1 MKYLA
6 TLIIVMYSAS
16 SIAANDIF
24 FIFRESDGSTNWQYV
39 ANTSSSLLIIALS
52 FALIKVVLG
61 QRKITS
67 FNQKLI
73 EIKKNLE
80 LRVSERTATLQD
92 ANERLSQSNLALET
106 EIKKHLTTTT
116 QLKNSEAY
124 IIEVLKSM
132 PLMLIGLDKDNYIT
146 QWNPKAEEISG
157 LSSGDVLG
165 RYLWDAYPDITVS
178 SEKIAEAQS
187 KKTTVSIKYSQK
199 GQYHFDILIYPLRE
213 NSATGVV
220 LLLDDITQRV
230 NSETQLIHKDKMA
243 LIGELASTM
252 AHDVNLP
259 IKKMS
264 FSVKT
269 ARSQLAKE
277 TFEKSEVMEELE
289 NSLIGA
295 QQARSVV
302 ENLIHFSSGGTQP
315 KAHENVTAIIDQ
327 SIELASD
334 VLALSSGVNF
344 HDIKITKK
352 YKKELPEIPCY
363 ATELKQVF
371 LSLLR
376 NACFFMGQIDSPDY
390 LPELRISVSTFYD
403 DIWIKFEHNGSLMTD
418 HEQQYLFDSFD
429 PINQS
434 AKNTPSKQMEGAQRL
449 SFSYFIIT
457 EQHQGQLAVLS
468 DNKANTTFSLR
479 LPKY

>member
-1 MKYLA
+1 
-6 TLIIVMYSAS
+6 MYSAS

-178 SEKIAEAQS
+178 PEKIAEAQS

-243 LIGELASTM
+243 LMGELASTM

-264 FSVKT
+264 VSVKT

-277 TFEKSEVMEELE
+277 PFEKSEVMEELE

-295 QQARSVV
+295 PVSYTHLTQAQY
-302 ENLIHFSSGGTQP
+302 F
-315 KAHENVTAIIDQ
+315 DQ
-327 SIELASD
+327 
-334 VLALSSGVNF
+334 
-344 HDIKITKK
+344 
-352 YKKELPEIPCY
+352 
-363 ATELKQVF
+363 
-371 LSLLR
+371 LL
-376 NACFFMGQIDSPDY
+376 
-390 LPELRISVSTFYD
+390 L
-403 DIWIKFEHNGSLMTD
+403 
-418 HEQQYLFDSFD
+418 
-429 PINQS
+429 
-434 AKNTPSKQMEGAQRL
+434 
-449 SFSYFIIT
+449 
-457 EQHQGQLAVLS
+457 
-468 DNKANTTFSLR
+468 
-479 LPKY
+479 

>member
-106 EIKKHLTTTT
+106 EIKKHLTTAT

-178 SEKIAEAQS
+178 PEKIAEAQS
-187 KKTTVSIKYSQK
+187 KKATVSIKYSQK

-243 LIGELASTM
+243 LMGELASTM

-264 FSVKT
+264 VSVKT
-269 ARSQLAKE
+269 ARSQLA
-277 TFEKSEVMEELE
+277 
-289 NSLIGA
+289 
-295 QQARSVV
+295 
-302 ENLIHFSSGGTQP
+302 
-315 KAHENVTAIIDQ
+315 
-327 SIELASD
+327 
-334 VLALSSGVNF
+334 
-344 HDIKITKK
+344 
-352 YKKELPEIPCY
+352 
-363 ATELKQVF
+363 
-371 LSLLR
+371 
-376 NACFFMGQIDSPDY
+376 
-390 LPELRISVSTFYD
+390 
-403 DIWIKFEHNGSLMTD
+403 
-418 HEQQYLFDSFD
+418 
-429 PINQS
+429 
-434 AKNTPSKQMEGAQRL
+434 
-449 SFSYFIIT
+449 
-457 EQHQGQLAVLS
+457 
-468 DNKANTTFSLR
+468 
-479 LPKY
+479 

>member
-124 IIEVLKSM
+124 IIEVLRSM

-178 SEKIAEAQS
+178 PEKIAEAQS

-199 GQYHFDILIYPLRE
+199 
-213 NSATGVV
+213 
-220 LLLDDITQRV
+220 
-230 NSETQLIHKDKMA
+230 
-243 LIGELASTM
+243 
-252 AHDVNLP
+252 
-259 IKKMS
+259 
-264 FSVKT
+264 
-269 ARSQLAKE
+269 
-277 TFEKSEVMEELE
+277 
-289 NSLIGA
+289 
-295 QQARSVV
+295 
-302 ENLIHFSSGGTQP
+302 
-315 KAHENVTAIIDQ
+315 
-327 SIELASD
+327 
-334 VLALSSGVNF
+334 
-344 HDIKITKK
+344 
-352 YKKELPEIPCY
+352 
-363 ATELKQVF
+363 
-371 LSLLR
+371 
-376 NACFFMGQIDSPDY
+376 
-390 LPELRISVSTFYD
+390 
-403 DIWIKFEHNGSLMTD
+403 
-418 HEQQYLFDSFD
+418 
-429 PINQS
+429 
-434 AKNTPSKQMEGAQRL
+434 
-449 SFSYFIIT
+449 
-457 EQHQGQLAVLS
+457 
-468 DNKANTTFSLR
+468 
-479 LPKY
+479 